1 LDLLHSI
8 VLGIIQGITEFLPIS
23 STAHLAL
30 VPWFFRW
37 NDPGLAFDVALH
49 LGTLAAVLYYFWRDW
64 ANIITDF
71 IKAICSGGF
80 EKNPNGKL
88 GIFIIIATIPGAFS
102 GFVFEEQASGVLRH
116 PVAIAL
122 SVALLGVFL
131 FLSDRF
137 AKKQKGISEMNLLDC
152 LVVGVAQAFAII
164 PGVSRSGVTIT
175 GALLRNLKRDEAA
188 RFSFL
193 LSAPLI
199 LGALAL
205 QSRHLEYATVVSSSF
220 ILGVLTS
227 AIFGFLSIKY
237 LMRYIQ
243 TKTYNVFVIYRLALA
258 AFILLVY
265 LGR

>member
-1 LDLLHSI
+1 MDLLQSI
-8 VLGIIQGITEFLPIS
+8 VLGIVQGITEFLPIS

-37 NDPGLAFDVALH
+37 NDPGLAFNVALH

-64 ANIITDF
+64 ATIIADLA
-71 IKAICSGGF
+71 KGICSASF

-88 GIFIIIATIPGAFS
+88 GIFIIIATIPGAIS
-102 GFVFEEQASGVLRH
+102 GFIFEEQASGVLRH

-122 SVALLGVFL
+122 SVALFGVFL

-137 AKKQKGISEMNLLDC
+137 AKKEKRISEMKLLDC

-164 PGVSRSGVTIT
+164 PGVSRSGVSIT
-175 GALLRNLKRDEAA
+175 GGLIMNLRRDEAA

-199 LGALAL
+199 FGALVL
-205 QSRHLEYATVVSSSF
+205 QSRHLEYATVVSSPF

-237 LMRYIQ
+237 LMRYLQ
-243 TKTYNVFVIYRLALA
+243 SKNYNVFVVYRAALA
-258 AFILLVY
+258 VFILFVY